1 MRLFC
6 SKDRLIGQ
14 MGEGCIIK
22 KELRLYIEAEIRDYH
37 NTRKALDELRED
49 ILNESPGPPDG
60 MPRGSGTSD
69 PTLHRTQRLLTCR
82 QVQYYSRVLGALSAV
97 LDNLPPE
104 KYKLVELTYWTQP
117 QPLTPVGI
125 ALKLNCGKRTYYR
138 WREEICEAVAREL
151 GMLK

>member
-1 MRLFC
+1 M
-6 SKDRLIGQ
+6 
-14 MGEGCIIK
+14 
-22 KELRLYIEAEIRDYH
+22 
-37 NTRKALDELRED
+37 RED

-60 MPRGSGTSD
+60 MPRGSGISD
-69 PTLHRTQRLLTCR
+69 LTLNRTQRLLTCR

-138 WREEICEAVAREL
+138 WREEVCEEVAREL
-151 GMLK
+151 GML